1 LFGLSAL
8 RRVFGLGRIGL
19 VAALVVFA
27 LFEWTLTS
35 AFEPGALNGS
45 YRYLPALCGLVAMSL
60 AAARYAPAMS
70 RPLAWASLLLVVA
83 VSLRTVDL
91 ALCGIWPWGTHFLW
105 HMLNAAVLYLSAHA
119 LRKQAV

>member
-1 LFGLSAL
+1 MPLENIPRRRL
-8 RRVFGLGRIGL
+8 REYIGL
-19 VAALVVFA
+19 DL
-27 LFEWTLTS
+27 W
-35 AFEPGALNGS
+35 
-45 YRYLPALCGLVAMSL
+45 R
-60 AAARYAPAMS
+60 ARAH
-70 RPLAWASLLLVVA
+70 LLLVVA